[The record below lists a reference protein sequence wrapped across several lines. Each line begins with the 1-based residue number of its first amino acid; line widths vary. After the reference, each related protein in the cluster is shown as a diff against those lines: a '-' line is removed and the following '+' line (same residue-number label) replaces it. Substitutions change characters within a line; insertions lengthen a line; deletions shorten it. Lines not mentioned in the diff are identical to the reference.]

1 MSLVFDQNSKS
12 RKKSINPV
20 IENLLKDPISFQLAK
35 YPDKVSIKPS
45 SYIVFKGYKKG
56 KNTDTNSAAAAIT
69 PEQNTQIE
77 KGEKMTRPKSL
88 AEALASYAGQQPADD
103 VDSTHPASKKRKSNT
118 SKADQKQR
126 LKKLLLQQSKGSIS
140 KKSEEDESNSND
152 ETEEKVDGRDEPKQ
166 AGIKNEEDDDN
177 DNNDGVDDE
186 EDDDDDEDF
195 HTAESEEDNEEE
207 DEDDDND
214 GEDDSISNEDD
225 NEDDIEE
232 AIDGE
237 TNSKENEEIDE
248 ESFRGSSDVID
259 SLKKDLKEDTLTNK
273 ILGNQPIDTPPTSNN
288 DDDEYNDKAQLIN
301 NDYPNQDFWDL
312 SESPNDHGTNDP
324 KRIDKSWGDFI
335 EGHTSLGLLNHGVTC
350 YMNAAVQSMCHI
362 PSLTHYLIDV
372 YKGKYDD
379 KIAPDSVTKV
389 LASTVAKMYRIDHN
403 KKIIYINPKK
413 LCKRLNDINCMMS
426 EWQQEDSHE
435 YYMSL
440 MSRLQE
446 DSTPKGVKLNK
457 SIIYDIF
464 GGLLDQTVTC
474 KNCGHISTTQQ
485 EFYDLSLGLDS
496 RKKRTSLMVDP
507 QQLYQ
512 LRDQIEKCDSSS
524 KEAKIQLSKILRQRI
539 LLAQEES
546 NESKSP
552 EHDEQN
558 SPNNSKN
565 TPEQSETRDKDQTQG
580 QKEDQLSADKP
591 NSHSQSQASEQE
603 QPSSSSS
610 MAQNASRKYLL
621 ENSIRDFFTPEII
634 KTDKRDQSGY
644 VCEKCN
650 IKTNAIKISTI
661 QRSPETLSIHLKRFR
676 FNGQQSQKVKANVKY
691 PEILDL
697 TSFTT
702 DMSTP
707 TRYKLTSVIIHQGRS
722 VSSGHYIA
730 HCRQPDGTWATY
742 DDEYI
747 NKIPRASALSDPG
760 AYVLVYERLTYKT
773 ANGEV
778 DEGKLVNNLATK
790 KRKRGEP
797 GTSSPLNSKT
807 HSKNRRKK

>member
-1 MSLVFDQNSKS
+1 MSLVLDKNSKS
-12 RKKSINPV
+12 RKKTINPV
-20 IENLLKDPISFQLAK
+20 IENLFKEPITFQLAK
-35 YPDKVSIKPS
+35 NPDKVSIKPS
-45 SYIVFKGYKKG
+45 SYLVFKSYKKS
-56 KNTDTNSAAAAIT
+56 NQQPDSAPITSAASDRKDT
-69 PEQNTQIE
+69 EE
-77 KGEKMTRPKSL
+77 SMTRPKSL
-88 AEALASYAGQQPADD
+88 AEAVASYAGRKPSAR
-103 VDSTHPASKKRKSNT
+103 DSSVSKKRKVVDT
-118 SKADQKQR
+118 TKADQKER
-126 LKKLLLQQSKGSIS
+126 LKKLLLQQSNGVLVDDS
-140 KKSEEDESNSND
+140 KAKEVGDDSDHSSE
-152 ETEEKVDGRDEPKQ
+152 R
-166 AGIKNEEDDDN
+166 EDDDISPIKGSRDN
-177 DNNDGVDDE
+177 DTNNDE
-186 EDDDDDEDF
+186 ANDDDDDDDDDDF
-195 HTAESEEDNEEE
+195 HTAESEEDNDDDDDGSASEE
-207 DEDDDND
+207 DDNDDADDNDDDDDDDDDDDNGNKAD
-214 GEDDSISNEDD
+214 FSQSKLSDNGEE
-225 NEDDIEE
+225 
-232 AIDGE
+232 
-237 TNSKENEEIDE
+237 EEIDQD
-248 ESFRGSSDVID
+248 SSLRSPNAID
-259 SLKKDLKEDTLTNK
+259 PLKKDLKEDALTKK
-273 ILGNQPIDTPPTSNN
+273 ILGNESIDTPPTSNN
-288 DDDEYNDKAQLIN
+288 DDDEYSNKAQLIN

-312 SESPNDHGTNDP
+312 SENPNDHGTNDP

-362 PSLTHYLIDV
+362 PSLTHYLVDV
-372 YKGKYDD
+372 HKGKYDD
-379 KIAPDSVTKV
+379 TISPDSVTKV
-389 LASTVAKMYRIDHN
+389 LASTVAKMYRIGHN

-413 LCKRLNDINCMMS
+413 LCKRLGDINCMMS

-435 YYMSL
+435 YFMSL

-512 LRDQIEKCDSSS
+512 LRDQIENCDSSS
-524 KEAKIQLSKILRQRI
+524 EEAKTQLSKILQQRI

-546 NESKSP
+546 SDTKSP
-552 EHDEQN
+552 EHEIN
-558 SPNNSKN
+558 SEDNNANNTQEPNESRSKG
-565 TPEQSETRDKDQTQG
+565 QDQVST
-580 QKEDQLSADKP
+580 DIP
-591 NSHSQSQASEQE
+591 NSNPQPQSLQSQD
-603 QPSSSSS
+603 QPSSPVT
-610 MAQNASRKYLL
+610 QTVSRKYSL
-621 ENSIRDFFTPEII
+621 ENSIKDFFTPEII

-707 TRYKLTSVIIHQGRS
+707 TRYKLVSVIIHQGRS

-760 AYVLVYERLTYKT
+760 AYVLIYERLTYK
-773 ANGEV
+773 ANSNEEV
-778 DEGKLVNNLATK
+778 ASNESEKTLTTK
-790 KRKRGEP
+790 KRKREESATKTP
-797 GTSSPLNSKT
+797 GNKSKAR
-807 HSKNRRKK
+807 SRNKRKH

>member
-12 RKKSINPV
+12 RKKTINPV
-20 IENLLKDPISFQLAK
+20 IENLLKEPISFQLAK

-45 SYIVFKGYKKG
+45 SYTVFKGYKKG
-56 KNTDTNSAAAAIT
+56 KTPDASAAAS
-69 PEQNTQIE
+69 PEPNTRPE
-77 KGEKMTRPKSL
+77 PERMTRPKSL
-88 AEALASYAGQQPADD
+88 AEALANYAGQKPAEDA
-103 VDSTHPASKKRKSNT
+103 DSGQPASKKKKAST
-118 SKADQKQR
+118 PKADQKQR
-126 LKKLLLQQSKGSIS
+126 LKKLLLQQSKGSDAIT
-140 KKSEEDESNSND
+140 SEEDETD
-152 ETEEKVDGRDEPKQ
+152 EKVRSTDEPEL
-166 AGIKNEEDDDN
+166 AEIKNEEEDDDE
-177 DNNDGVDDE
+177 DNGDEDEDGQE
-186 EDDDDDEDF
+186 EDDDDDEDDDEDF
-195 HTAESEEDNEEE
+195 HTAESEEDNDEE
-207 DEDDDND
+207 DDDDND
-214 GEDDSISNEDD
+214 GEDESVSDEEDND
-225 NEDDIEE
+225 
-232 AIDGE
+232 DGE
-237 TNSKENEEIDE
+237 SNNNDNEEIDE
-248 ESFRGSSDVID
+248 ESLRGSSDVID
-259 SLKKDLKEDTLTNK
+259 PLKKDLKEDTLTSK
-273 ILGNQPIDTPPTSNN
+273 VLDNQPVDTPPTSNN

-301 NDYPNQDFWDL
+301 TEYPNQDFWDL

-389 LASTVAKMYRIDHN
+389 LASTVAKMYRIGHN

-524 KEAKIQLSKILRQRI
+524 KEAKIQLSKILQQRI

-546 NESKSP
+546 NDSKSP
-552 EHDEQN
+552 EQEEENSSSNGKNTQEQN
-558 SPNNSKN
+558 ES
-565 TPEQSETRDKDQTQG
+565 RDKDQTPG
-580 QKEDQLSADKP
+580 QKQDQISADKP
-591 NSHSQSQASEQE
+591 NSHPQSQSSQQE
-603 QPSSSSS
+603 QPSS

-760 AYVLVYERLTYKT
+760 AYVLIYERLTYKT

-778 DEGKLVNNLATK
+778 DEDKLVNNLTTR
-790 KRKRGEP
+790 KRKRVESGS
-797 GTSSPLNSKT
+797 SSPLYPKAHAKS
-807 HSKNRRKK
+807 RRKK